1 MPQELAFLTSSSVLL
16 QLLVP
21 ESHVQYSKDVKAL
34 FLQGGSISSD
44 PSILLISSLL
54 PFVGLQ
60 NVVGVPW
67 VLMREYSQRIAD
79 SGGKQAPAI
88 LQPTGWWGDDPQ
100 DALPKRKS
108 SGPGRV

>member
-34 FLQGGSISSD
+34 FLKGGSISSD

-100 DALPKRKS
+100 EALPKRKS